1 MSDDW
6 NDWSGL
12 GAKALDANWAQC
24 HNELAG
30 HGLKPASP

>member
-12 GAKALDANWAQC
+12 GAKALDANWAQ
-24 HNELAG
+24 NSLAG